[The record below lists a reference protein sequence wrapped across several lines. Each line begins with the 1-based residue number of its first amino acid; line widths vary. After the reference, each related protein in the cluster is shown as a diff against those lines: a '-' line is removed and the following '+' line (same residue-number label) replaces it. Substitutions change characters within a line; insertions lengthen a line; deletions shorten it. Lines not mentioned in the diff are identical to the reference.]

1 MAEEYSIQDIFN
13 FFDKDGSGS
22 IDKAELAKGL
32 QALGCNP
39 TEADIQTIME
49 DADNKGDAD
58 GRLQFEEFAEL
69 VEEHRKSKEEEL
81 ESLAKAFT
89 AFDKNGDG
97 LISKEE
103 LRQALTT
110 LGMGKLSDEEV
121 EELFADADTDENG
134 CIDFNE
140 LIRVI
145 MA

>member
-22 IDKAELAKGL
+22 IDKSELAKGL

-39 TEADIQTIME
+39 TEAEVQALME
-49 DADNKGDAD
+49 DADSKGNED
-58 GRLQFEEFAEL
+58 GRLQFDEFAEL
-69 VEEHRKSKEEEL
+69 VEAHRKSKEEEL
-81 ESLAKAFT
+81 ESLAQAFSK
-89 AFDKNGDG
+89 FDKNGDG

-103 LRQALTT
+103 LRTALTT
-110 LGMGKLSDEEV
+110 MGLAKLSDEEV
-121 EELFADADTDENG
+121 DELFADADTDENG
-134 CIDFNE
+134 YIDFNE